1 MKAPLA
7 HLSLNRIDEAL
18 FQTTA
23 IRQFEYLLNVS
34 LGVGARAR
42 ALILGT
48 IGLVALATAA
58 FLSNT
63 LGGRYTHELDTCNE
77 SDSLEIGLNIG
88 NHFLYNWLYHILS
101 TILLRTVLI
110 NYDLLDLYS

>member
-34 LGVGARAR
+34 LGVGARA
-42 ALILGT
+42 LILGT

-63 LGGRYTHELDTCNE
+63 PARAGDTRTN
-77 SDSLEIGLNIG
+77 
-88 NHFLYNWLYHILS
+88 S
-101 TILLRTVLI
+101 TRVTKVIV
-110 NYDLLDLYS
+110 